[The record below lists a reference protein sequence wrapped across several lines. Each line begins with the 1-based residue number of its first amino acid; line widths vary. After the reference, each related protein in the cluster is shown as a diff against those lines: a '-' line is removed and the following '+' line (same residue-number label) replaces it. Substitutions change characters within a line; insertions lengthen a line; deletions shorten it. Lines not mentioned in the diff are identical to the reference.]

1 MTETPVPGG
10 VVGETFAHIIA
21 MQFKMLRYGDRFW
34 HETPDQKIGF
44 TDGKCQKCSIVN
56 MIAIFTCQMMSP
68 I

>member
-21 MQFKMLRYGDRFW
+21 MQFKKLRYGDRFW

-44 TDGKCQKCSIVN
+44 TDGKCQK
-56 MIAIFTCQMMSP
+56 
-68 I
+68 